1 MEHSYNIKLV
11 LSKNGGII
19 MQQNFTKTTNEII
32 SMEEYLVKRQA
43 IKEQE
48 KKKENKNVIMLKNSN
63 PSHLFWEV

>member
-1 MEHSYNIKLV
+1 
-11 LSKNGGII
+11 

>member
-1 MEHSYNIKLV
+1 
-11 LSKNGGII
+11 

-48 KKKENKNVIMLKNSN
+48 KKKENKNVIMLENSN